1 MGNELG
7 GPLISKDDLFFG
19 IALTATAA
27 VVLLVAGLFA

>member
-7 GPLISKDDLFFG
+7 GPVVSKDDLFFG
-19 IALTATAA
+19 IVIMTTAA

>member
-7 GPLISKDDLFFG
+7 GPLVRRNDLLFG
-19 IALTATAA
+19 IVVMATAA